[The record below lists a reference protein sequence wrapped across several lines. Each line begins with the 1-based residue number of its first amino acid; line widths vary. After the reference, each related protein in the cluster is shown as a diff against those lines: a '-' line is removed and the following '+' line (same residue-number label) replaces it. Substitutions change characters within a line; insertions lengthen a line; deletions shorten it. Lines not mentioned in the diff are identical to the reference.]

1 MPNRNTTFH
10 LVLAPDCRLTAVA
23 PNVETAITLARDALP
38 FLRAASQP
46 RSLVVSSSEED
57 GEYTLICLLCEA
69 VNPSRPGKT
78 ALVAMQEHQ
87 IEEHDLPAEAFQSA
101 VRISITSE
109 EEERYV
115 WALPPALASLL
126 GLAQASYLRAT
137 KRRKKDQ
144 AAEHLPSTPEVI
156 GLVFKAHDVPPV
168 VQTIHLVGQ
177 DVHAWYGYPSEAF
190 GSGNPLVWPK
200 GEWELAHP
208 ADILE

>member
-1 MPNRNTTFH
+1 M
-10 LVLAPDCRLTAVA
+10 LAPDCQLTAVA
-23 PNVETAITLARDALP
+23 PDVETAITLARDALP

-46 RSLVVSSSEED
+46 RSLVVSTSDED
-57 GEYTLICLLCEA
+57 DEYTLTCLLCE
-69 VNPSRPGKT
+69 VINPSRQGKT

-87 IEEHDLPAEAFQSA
+87 IEEHDLPVEAFQSA
-101 VRISITSE
+101 VHISITSE

-126 GLAQASYLRAT
+126 DLPQASYLLAT

-156 GLVFKAHDVPPV
+156 GLVFKAHGVPPV

-177 DVHAWYGYPSEAF
+177 DAHAWYGYPSEAF
-190 GSGNPLVWPK
+190 GSGDPLALPK
-200 GEWELAHP
+200 AEWELAHP
-208 ADILE
+208 TDISE